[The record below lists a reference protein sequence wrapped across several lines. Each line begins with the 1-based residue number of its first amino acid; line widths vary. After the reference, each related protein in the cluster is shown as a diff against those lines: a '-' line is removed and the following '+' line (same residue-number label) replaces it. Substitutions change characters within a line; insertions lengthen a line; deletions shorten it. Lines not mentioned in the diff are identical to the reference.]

1 MSLVLLI
8 LQVVVKGGLEIIV
21 GFIDNYHLI

>member
-1 MSLVLLI
+1 MSLILLI

-21 GFIDNYHLI
+21 GFIDNYYLI